1 MRRLRDPQGRF
12 VKTGKLIEIP
22 TNFSMGHNTP
32 TTNLA
37 ERYQKMP
44 IGSSSTLKPK

>member
-1 MRRLRDPQGRF
+1 MRKLRDPQGTF

-22 TNFSMGHNTP
+22 TNFHGGHNTP

-37 ERYQKMP
+37 
-44 IGSSSTLKPK
+44 